1 MDGGYLT
8 SARSGE
14 NVARAVFQTAAH
26 AVGVD
31 RPSGIDGPCV
41 FAMIIERT
49 LAVQRRKKSSKPVL
63 AEFGRRPQVDLTS
76 HELAFHDRALG
87 VGVVASDAAAGGRTA
102 DADRIEAEDRAL
114 EDAKRRG
121 GGCACAVS

>member
-41 FAMIIERT
+41 CDDHREDG
-49 LAVQRRKKSSKPVL
+49 AVQRRKKLSNPVL